1 MTPPNPTSS
10 RGESDTMKKYFQ
22 FDNIFFWLITAL
34 IGFGVLVFLS
44 ASFSAF
50 SNAHEFRGLLFNQLV
65 LGLCGGI
72 LLWLIALRIPLEK
85 LKKYALWLYGLG
97 VITLL
102 LVFIPHIGFS
112 HGGASRWLSLGPL
125 SFQPVEFA
133 KYTTII
139 YLAAW
144 LSTIKQNI
152 KNISQGLVPFLLILG
167 AIGGLLLM
175 QPDTDSFLIIA
186 VTSVVLYFLSGA
198 KWRDVGIMILV
209 GVIALGGLFAVHP
222 YLMSRVKVFIHP
234 ERDSL
239 GTSYQV
245 QQQLIAIG
253 SGKITGRGFGQG
265 IEKFKY
271 LPEPLGDSVYSVIG
285 EEFGFIGCVIVILL
299 YLLVYFRGMMIA
311 NRTKDSFGKL
321 LVVGIV
327 SIIVLQSLLNI
338 ASATAVFPLGGL
350 PLMFISHGGT
360 ALAFAIGAI
369 GLVLNVSRENPKK
382 HISAEA

>member
-1 MTPPNPTSS
+1 
-10 RGESDTMKKYFQ
+10 MKKYFQ
-22 FDNIFFWLITAL
+22 FDNLFFWLIVSL
-34 IGFGVLVFLS
+34 IGAGVLVFLS

-50 SNAHEFRGLLFNQLV
+50 SDPHEFYGLLFNQLV

-72 LLWLIALRIPLEK
+72 VLWFVALRIPLEK
-85 LKKYALWLYGLG
+85 VKKYSMYLYGVG
-97 VITLL
+97 VAVLV

-125 SFQPVEFA
+125 SFQPVELA

-144 LSTIKQNI
+144 LSSIKQNV
-152 KNISQGLVPFLLILG
+152 KNISQGLIPFLIILG
-167 AIGGLLLM
+167 IIGGLLLM

-186 VTSVVLYFLSGA
+186 VTSLMMYFLAGA
-198 KWRDVGIMILV
+198 RWRDIGIMLLV

-222 YLMSRVKVFIHP
+222 YLMNRVKVFIDP
-234 ERDSL
+234 SQDSL

-253 SGKITGRGFGQG
+253 SGKVTGRGFGQG

-285 EEFGFIGCVIVILL
+285 EEFGFIGCVILIFL
-299 YLLVYFRGMMIA
+299 YMLVYFRGMMIA
-311 NRTKDSFGKL
+311 NKSKDSFGKL
-321 LVVGIV
+321 LVTGIV
-327 SIIVLQSLLNI
+327 SIIVLQSFLNI

-360 ALAFAIGAI
+360 ALAFAIGST
-369 GLVLNVSRENPKK
+369 GLVLNVSRGKFGKPKRLEEL
-382 HISAEA
+382 EA